1 MNLSW
6 SDPELRERRRQSTI
20 LKRWGQ
26 PSDLAGTVVLL
37 ASDAA
42 SYITGQDFFVDGV
55 WLVNFD

>member
-20 LKRWGQ
+20 LTRWGQ

-42 SYITGQDFFVDGV
+42 SHITGQDFYVDGG